1 MKKYKEYAMKFKVA
15 LGILVAGLVIF
26 IVLIT
31 QITPLVQKNL
41 DAQKEYKQ
49 ATEKLSDLERK
60 LENLKKETQRKTT
73 QKENLTKAIFKPS
86 IEGLDAEAAI
96 AKEFGE
102 ILQILREN
110 KLKTRA
116 LRYDYDPQDDNF
128 VKNAASKYHVCRIT
142 ADMIATYSNF
152 ENFLRDLYKH
162 EHFLE
167 ISKIEIVPY
176 QKNKRILLIN
186 AEIKLYSQKN

>member
-60 LENLKKETQRKTT
+60 LENLKKETQRKIT
-73 QKENLTKAIFKPS
+73 QKENVTKAIFKPS

-110 KLKTRA
+110 KIKTRA

-142 ADMIATYSNF
+142 ADMIATYSDF